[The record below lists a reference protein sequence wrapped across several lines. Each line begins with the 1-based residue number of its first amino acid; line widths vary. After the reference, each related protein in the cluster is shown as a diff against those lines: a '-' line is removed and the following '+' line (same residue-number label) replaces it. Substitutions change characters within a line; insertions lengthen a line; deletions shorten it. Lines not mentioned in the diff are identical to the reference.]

1 MLYGGA
7 TAATPTSGGKSM
19 KDMKRGKLRSVSTR
33 PMYDEKQ
40 NISGYTVSADH
51 DADDSGSENGSRY
64 MPPVETPHETM
75 DSATAKHA
83 EHLATNASRFGGGK
97 KKAAMDESPMR
108 AAMGRKK

>member
-1 MLYGGA
+1 
-7 TAATPTSGGKSM
+7 M

-51 DADDSGSENGSRY
+51 DAEDAGNDGPSYRS
-64 MPPVETPHETM
+64 MAPVETPHETM
-75 DSATAKHA
+75 DSANAKHN
-83 EHLATNASRFGGGK
+83 EHVATNAARFGGGK
-97 KKAAMDESPMR
+97 KKSAAMDESPMR